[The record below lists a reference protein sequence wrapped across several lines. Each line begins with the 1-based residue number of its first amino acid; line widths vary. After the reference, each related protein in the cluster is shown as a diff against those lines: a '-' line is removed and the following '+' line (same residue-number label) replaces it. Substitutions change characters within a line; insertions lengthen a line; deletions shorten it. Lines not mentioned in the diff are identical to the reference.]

1 MKNIWLWL
9 VAGAALV
16 AFMVFRGKASSTAAN
31 ATAAASAGLTAN
43 PVNTLWGKVNQ
54 AAASVGGIQ
63 QAQKDVSNLLSTTGS
78 IFGFGSQGG
87 SSPQTA
93 GSGSGGPT
101 QAQVNQAASGGV
113 ATDLPDNSADFGG
126 GSSNNYGG

>member
-9 VAGAALV
+9 LAGAAMV
-16 AFMVFRGKASSTAAN
+16 AFFVFRGKASSTAAN

-78 IFGFGSQGG
+78 IFGFGSQGA
-87 SSPQTA
+87 SS
-93 GSGSGGPT
+93 
-101 QAQVNQAASGGV
+101 AQVNQAASGGV
-113 ATDLPDNSADFGG
+113 ATDLPDNSAGFGG
-126 GSSNNYGG
+126 GSSNNYGR